1 VILEFIDKVHEMDG
15 WYLIKTQKVPHI
27 ASALQEES
35 AMMVCNLEH
44 HAIGQLAYRM
54 T

>member
-1 VILEFIDKVHEMDG
+1 MVSRKDSESAT
-15 WYLIKTQKVPHI
+15 YL
-27 ASALQEES
+27 ALQEES
-35 AMMVCNLEH
+35 AMMVYNLEH